1 MKKIL
6 VIQGGGRPHGNT
18 AQLVDAFVRG
28 ARDAGK
34 RVEVV
39 NLSKIEVKGC
49 TGCNACRYGKPCVQ
63 RDGFGELVPELFA
76 ADTLVFVSPLYFWTI
91 SSKLKAFIER
101 FYCLARKD
109 P

>member
-76 ADTLVFVSPLYFWTI
+76 ADTDVYKRQQWEMLQPSMPLRA
-91 SSKLKAFIER
+91 KR
-101 FYCLARKD
+101 MRR
-109 P
+109 